1 MPLVSTGAHD
11 RPKIE
16 ADSASE
22 PVPGWRC
29 LLSTLLWFGFAT
41 GWLELGLLFLR
52 RALDPRVTDDM
63 VRLNRHYVWM
73 VPASDVLIFTVVS
86 LLMIPLAR
94 VWPRFIRWL
103 SMRLALALSAL
114 ALLLLI
120 EGIYLISSMI
130 LACGLAT
137 VIGTWLDSRAQG
149 LRRVVRVSLPVMA
162 LSLIGLTGLMYERVN
177 SAERRALSQ
186 TPVAKPGTPNVLLIV
201 LDDVRAAS
209 LSLYGHRR
217 PTTPNLERWARKGL
231 LFSEARSTAPW
242 TLPTHASMLTG
253 RWPHELS
260 VGWDRPLDRT
270 FPTLAEVLGRQ
281 GYATAGF
288 VGNTYYCNAAFG
300 LDRGF
305 ARYEDAYENLAVSLF
320 ETVRSSSLGQRV
332 TKALSPPTW
341 GADWFTSVRKTA
353 EMINRDVF
361 HWLAGCP
368 SGQPFFVFVNY
379 YDAHAPFLPPDGPD
393 PHFGTASLPV
403 AERLEIDRRFVAWSE
418 GKHASSEFAPAKI
431 ESDAIDVYRDS
442 YESSIAYLDR
452 QVGLLLDGI
461 ERRGLLDNTLVI
473 VTSDHGEHFGEHGL
487 LGHGLSLYRDEVH
500 VPLLILPPSRSPL
513 ASSAKVVNEPVSLR
527 EIPATV
533 VEWVDSGQPSPFQGR
548 SLNRFLSDDADR
560 PLESSPILC
569 EVQHLTRLSQTA
581 QIPSTNGPVTALL
594 ARKRVYIRGVDGR
607 EEFYDLANDPIESD
621 NLAEVPESRRELD
634 QFREE
639 LGRLYP
645 KASSPVGK

>member
-1 MPLVSTGAHD
+1 
-11 RPKIE
+11 
-16 ADSASE
+16 
-22 PVPGWRC
+22 
-29 LLSTLLWFGFAT
+29 
-41 GWLELGLLFLR
+41 
-52 RALDPRVTDDM
+52 
-63 VRLNRHYVWM
+63 
-73 VPASDVLIFTVVS
+73 
-86 LLMIPLAR
+86 
-94 VWPRFIRWL
+94 
-103 SMRLALALSAL
+103 
-114 ALLLLI
+114 
-120 EGIYLISSMI
+120 
-130 LACGLAT
+130 
-137 VIGTWLDSRAQG
+137 
-149 LRRVVRVSLPVMA
+149 
-162 LSLIGLTGLMYERVN
+162 
-177 SAERRALSQ
+177 
-186 TPVAKPGTPNVLLIV
+186 
-201 LDDVRAAS
+201 
-209 LSLYGHRR
+209 
-217 PTTPNLERWARKGL
+217 
-231 LFSEARSTAPW
+231 
-242 TLPTHASMLTG
+242 
-253 RWPHELS
+253 
-260 VGWDRPLDRT
+260 
-270 FPTLAEVLGRQ
+270 
-281 GYATAGF
+281 
-288 VGNTYYCNAAFG
+288 
-300 LDRGF
+300 
-305 ARYEDAYENLAVSLF
+305 
-320 ETVRSSSLGQRV
+320 
-332 TKALSPPTW
+332 
-341 GADWFTSVRKTA
+341 
-353 EMINRDVF
+353 MINRDVF
-361 HWLAGCP
+361 HWLAGCS

-393 PHFGTASLPV
+393 PHFGAASLPV

-645 KASSPVGK
+645 EASSAVGK